1 MKLLYR
7 VISCFLIIPIFS
19 LTSGCASYRFGR
31 LPSPYIIDQ
40 PNATTQGNVSVAV
53 KFLSTSEALATFD
66 CEMNK
71 RKISPVFIVIEN
83 KSSNT
88 YGFRKADVDSSY
100 MSCEESAKKCSR
112 STMGRVATYGVLGL
126 IVIAWIIFIP
136 MAIGEMIN
144 CPRINAQMRSDYC
157 GNEIADAT
165 IGPGR
170 SLSGVMYVAPFK
182 SGEAF
187 NIPLVNRET
196 GERLMFQFQNTQLG
210 SVGAPTKEEIEKTK
224 EVKETKTV
232 EPKQNFG
239 PK

>member
-1 MKLLYR
+1 MKLIYKVL
-7 VISCFLIIPIFS
+7 SCLLIIPVLS

-40 PNATTQGNVSVAV
+40 PNAVTQKDVSVAV
-53 KFLSTSEALATFD
+53 KFMSPSEALTTFD

-71 RKISPVFIVIEN
+71 RSISPVFIVIEN
-83 KSSNT
+83 KSTNA
-88 YGFRKADVDSSY
+88 YGFRKADIDSSY
-100 MSCEESAKKCSR
+100 ISGEDAAKKCAR

-126 IVIAWIIFIP
+126 IVILWVVFIP

-144 CPRINAQMRSDYC
+144 CPRINAQMRADYT

-182 SGEAF
+182 SGTAF
-187 NIPLVNRET
+187 TIPLINRDT
-196 GERLMFQFQNTQLG
+196 SERLLFQFQYNQPAPANIQTTQ
-210 SVGAPTKEEIEKTK
+210 TKEETK
-224 EVKETKTV
+224 EKQ
-232 EPKQNFG
+232 EPKKNFG
-239 PK
+239 H